1 MNNKVVTI
9 PEEVSGTHE
18 EGKQKEEAPGSPK
31 VIRRAQKPG
40 HRRRLHP
47 LSCHF
52 PLHDVDQ
59 TTILQGCQITPWK
72 AQGNKHKAF
81 MPHKAPIPW
90 PETLNRWKREKKQ
103 QSSLDL
109 KNGEPTTEKSKI
121 VAPRSNENLTTHAPS
136 TEVEANFLSIR
147 LCFQNLTAS
156 WVPVLEFQTTD
167 TESDC
172 AVDHVKGG
180 VESPP
185 LTELTCKMVNTVL
198 PKEGKQVIS
207 GLRGDCSAEEMDR

>member
-1 MNNKVVTI
+1 MYSWLVILQRDDTVIPTNTKNWWKDRVFCYLLMNNKVVTI

-136 TEVEANFLSIR
+136 WCTIHQQS
-147 LCFQNLTAS
+147 
-156 WVPVLEFQTTD
+156 
-167 TESDC
+167 
-172 AVDHVKGG
+172 
-180 VESPP
+180 
-185 LTELTCKMVNTVL
+185 
-198 PKEGKQVIS
+198 
-207 GLRGDCSAEEMDR
+207 